1 MSLKEKIKNSGF
13 KLSYIA
19 TQLGL
24 SYTSIKKKMKGEVEF
39 KATEIAVLKQILNL
53 SDSDINLIF
62 FSKNSEY
69 NSLKEKRWEGVEI
82 KREGNLYRR
91 FKVTGTDGDLKE
103 LNQLL
108 KEKNITRADLMLI
121 LKTLEPIFKNI

>member
-69 NSLKEKRWEGVEI
+69 NSLKERRWEGVEM
-82 KREGNLYRR
+82 KWL
-91 FKVTGTDGDLKE
+91 
-103 LNQLL
+103 
-108 KEKNITRADLMLI
+108 
-121 LKTLEPIFKNI
+121 